1 MTDAE
6 LPATLTINEAFRASY
21 YMVLQYLEIE
31 QTPSDELLLFAHY
44 LWSDPARGDD
54 WASAVRRALADGGL
68 ADPDQ
73 DDVGT
78 ERRWPGAPGSPM
90 EQTN

>member
-6 LPATLTINEAFRASY
+6 LPANLTINEAFRASY
-21 YMVLQYLEIE
+21 YMVLQ
-31 QTPSDELLLFAHY
+31 LLLFAHY

-73 DDVGT
+73 DDLGT

-90 EQTN
+90 EQIN